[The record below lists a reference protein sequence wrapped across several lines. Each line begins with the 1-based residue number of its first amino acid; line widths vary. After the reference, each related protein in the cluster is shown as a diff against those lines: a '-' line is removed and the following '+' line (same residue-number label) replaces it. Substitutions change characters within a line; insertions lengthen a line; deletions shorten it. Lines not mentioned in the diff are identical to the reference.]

1 MEPHPR
7 NIQPYQD
14 ANGNYPFEN
23 WLTRLRDRTARVK
36 IQARLDRLSLGNFGD
51 SRFVGDGVYELR
63 INYGAGYRIYFGQV
77 GSRVILLLCAGDKG
91 SQERD
96 IQLAKFYWRDYAKR
110 KGTG

>member
-51 SRFVGDGVYELR
+51 SKFVGDGVYELR
-63 INYGAGYRIYFGQV
+63 INYGAGYRTAIPNSERFCAISAIY
-77 GSRVILLLCAGDKG
+77 RNIKNYKLLLV
-91 SQERD
+91 
-96 IQLAKFYWRDYAKR
+96 
-110 KGTG
+110 